1 MTKLQQELDGLRLT
15 LEVVRCE
22 ALLES
27 DVSHYAARI
36 RDSSGTVILELR
48 LPASMVESSVARSLR
63 HEFTMSPDGLVSAL
77 YDGSITMPA
86 PSAALPVDTLVE
98 QSLTPVM
105 LEDEPGAMEA
115 LNTLRDRLKRALL
128 AVDAAQARLK

>member
-27 DVSHYAARI
+27 EVSHYAARI
-36 RDSSGTVILELR
+36 HDSSGTVILELR

-63 HEFTMSPDGLVSAL
+63 HVFTMLPDGLVSVL

-105 LEDEPGAMEA
+105 LEDEPAAMEA

>member
-36 RDSSGTVILELR
+36 HDSSGTAVLELR

-63 HEFTMSPDGLVSAL
+63 HGFTMSPDGLVSVL

-115 LNTLRDRLKRALL
+115 LNTLRNRLKRALL

>member
-27 DVSHYAARI
+27 EVNHYAARI
-36 RDSSGTVILELR
+36 HDSSGTAILELR

-63 HEFTMSPDGLVSAL
+63 HGFTMSPDGLVSVL
-77 YDGSITMPA
+77 YDGSLSSRTAVPEESWMR
-86 PSAALPVDTLVE
+86 AA
-98 QSLTPVM
+98 
-105 LEDEPGAMEA
+105 
-115 LNTLRDRLKRALL
+115 
-128 AVDAAQARLK
+128 